1 MRTAERPHQDV
12 ESAMVLKKAAFSSKG
27 ITVTLGRT
35 IDGKVKATVVPVGSP
50 PAFFLRVKVK

>member
-12 ESAMVLKKAAFSSKG
+12 EVATELDEAAFTSDG
-27 ITVTLGRT
+27 LIVALERT
-35 IDGKVKATVVPVGSP
+35 ADGKVKATVVPVGSP